1 MYVCI
6 YIYIYVYVL
15 VLYIIYIHT
24 TYVYFSS
31 GSLLNFKCLLQV
43 YMRKQNRIPFSFVV
57 NFMLHDF
64 AIGFGSP
71 FWIPFDAGGNSPWFD
86 EVEMVVKDG

>member
-1 MYVCI
+1 MCVCMYV

-71 FWIPFDAGGNSPWFD
+71 F
-86 EVEMVVKDG
+86 